1 MCDRFGAPL
10 PWHAAC
16 AFAARCIATTCGHQP
31 TPAAG
36 SYRGTDSEALEALE
50 AQRSQKNLSLQPA
63 ARWGHQRRTAAA
75 MPPKKEPRR
84 SDATES
90 ERSNGDLIRMYEVY
104 LKGRWQ
110 EVVEALLPLQAS
122 HWRQLLDFGA
132 GFRSFVL
139 ASNPVPP
146 PLPCTLLIFLVQVF
160 FVRSKPACPTAV
172 EGMPLA
178 YVHFSLL
185 MRHLLQRTQPGEGR
199 SAGPPLAVKFLVR
212 LAGARS
218 VATLLQNCQ
227 GDGQAWVANFNA
239 AWDACGEDVLADC
252 MVLLGELYPG
262 EREVDGVDEATKASE
277 RMTLA
282 SLLIGAALQCSLQ
295 NLQSSPR
302 EQKQKSANT
311 CRPDARALYLRPE
324 DGAWSC
330 IPREDHKGLFAKA
343 LHCSCSVRPPGGSTV
358 DRFLLSMLDILIDA
372 EDAVVNPDHSDS
384 LEIRT
389 FARLLRVLL
398 QAYFIDPALLAAAES
413 DAEGARLA
421 GAFAG
426 PSDPSELVPVLHLA
440 FMEQSPLLQVV
451 QRRLCG
457 APFDDVL
464 GSTEQLQRFAL
475 RELRVAWFDLRRS
488 TCTLK
493 RGTPPG
499 TLLLL
504 MKPLKLQL
512 SCACEADLASFPYM
526 SLAAAAQVTVR
537 ELKMST
543 AFVLGHAGLKLDG
556 LGVSVPELEIKLS
569 DATLLSRTPALLA
582 LHLERCELLNAA
594 VLRLERSSRSVEVL
608 SSNEAHT
615 LTEDLC
621 DLAKRWPEEEQE
633 EDDASYEAEA
643 PIFLRLEEVLVKLPS
658 EAQEKIVAAFRPL
671 RAEVSRRLAEWTNEI
686 NDWLSDAGSP
696 NSSNTLQTTSELL
709 ELLREIEASPQL
721 RWYRQCRKSRVKAKF
736 LMAEHLQLQLK
747 RILTKLLEREFARWN
762 ANTWSFLQSVVP
774 EDMLLGAMQWL
785 DEKIPRE
792 GLPV

>member
-1 MCDRFGAPL
+1 MACGMCLCSSVHCHHLWSSAHPRSRKL
-10 PWHAAC
+10 PWDRLRR
-16 AFAARCIATTCGHQP
+16 FRGQP
-31 TPAAG
+31 VLHRA
-36 SYRGTDSEALEALE
+36 SEALEALE

-75 MPPKKEPRR
+75 MPPKK
-84 SDATES
+84 
-90 ERSNGDLIRMYEVY
+90 
-104 LKGRWQ
+104 

-358 DRFLLSMLDILIDA
+358 DRFLLSMLDILI
-372 EDAVVNPDHSDS
+372 ESKPSRPKDAVVNPDHSDS

-426 PSDPSELVPVLHLA
+426 PSDPSELVPVLQSGPLRRSLA

-569 DATLLSRTPALLA
+569 DATLLSRIAVSAILSIFQSTLQDCPSARTA
-582 LHLERCELLNAA
+582 VQGVWVLHKTSKDRA
-594 VLRLERSSRSVEVL
+594 
-608 SSNEAHT
+608 
-615 LTEDLC
+615 
-621 DLAKRWPEEEQE
+621 
-633 EDDASYEAEA
+633 
-643 PIFLRLEEVLVKLPS
+643 
-658 EAQEKIVAAFRPL
+658 L
-671 RAEVSRRLAEWTNEI
+671 RAGRIREAY
-686 NDWLSDAGSP
+686 
-696 NSSNTLQTTSELL
+696 
-709 ELLREIEASPQL
+709 LRCFCVNL
-721 RWYRQCRKSRVKAKF
+721 RHISAY
-736 LMAEHLQLQLK
+736 
-747 RILTKLLEREFARWN
+747 
-762 ANTWSFLQSVVP
+762 
-774 EDMLLGAMQWL
+774 
-785 DEKIPRE
+785 
-792 GLPV
+792 